1 MSALNDRHRFWTAI
15 GNMLNTQKQK
25 PNTYDNF
32 VQFKAAI
39 AALLD
44 DSKDQN
50 KTLNDLIVKINGYN

>member
-1 MSALNDRHRFWTAI
+1 
-15 GNMLNTQKQK
+15 MLNIQKQK
-25 PNTYDNF
+25 PNYIVNF

-44 DSKDQN
+44 DSTDQN